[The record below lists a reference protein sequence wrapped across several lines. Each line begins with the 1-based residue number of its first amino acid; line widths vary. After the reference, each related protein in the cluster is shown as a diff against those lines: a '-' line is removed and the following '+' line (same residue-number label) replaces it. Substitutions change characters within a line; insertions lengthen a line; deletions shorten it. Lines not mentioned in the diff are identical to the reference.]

1 MSKCSMIP
9 KVKEELLKQTVKENL
24 KRTKKSFRRWKW
36 ISNGVLLSRSPV
48 SKDMTPA
55 AGVAKLRP
63 STDRIKCQ
71 SLTLSVQTKAVL
83 LTRLRQRL
91 STAIEELS
99 VRKVLRCYETNGED
113 RINGRERDRRFAY
126 LELRFVIEG
135 L

>member
-1 MSKCSMIP
+1 MTKCSMIP
-9 KVKEELLKQTVKENL
+9 KVKEELLKQTDKENL
-24 KRTKKSFRRWKW
+24 KGTKKSFQRWKW
-36 ISNGVLLSRSPV
+36 ISKGVLFARSPG

-55 AGVAKLRP
+55 AGEAKVRP

-91 STAIEELS
+91 STAREELS

-113 RINGRERDRRFAY
+113 RIPNRQ
-126 LELRFVIEG
+126 VIEKP
-135 L
+135 

>member
-9 KVKEELLKQTVKENL
+9 KVKEELLKQTEKENL
-24 KRTKKSFRRWKW
+24 KRTKKSFQRWKW
-36 ISNGVLLSRSPV
+36 ISNGVLLARSPV

-63 STDRIKCQ
+63 SIDRINCQ
-71 SLTLSVQTKAVL
+71 SLTLSVQIKAVL

-91 STAIEELS
+91 STARELS

-113 RINGRERDRRFAY
+113 RIPNRQ
-126 LELRFVIEG
+126 VIEKP
-135 L
+135 